1 MKNFVSF
8 RTTAL
13 AFLAA
18 LITQVTS
25 ADASVSFLGV
35 AAGDATTDDASVW
48 TRAKDESS
56 PGPTAIN
63 VQITTDPTF
72 TSGVTTL
79 LAGTADATTDYTV
92 KTNVAG
98 LRSAT
103 VYYYRFQ
110 TLDASVTSNVGKFK
124 TAPDAKAKVA
134 VHFAVSGDCDGLIRP
149 YALASQVPAKNLDFF
164 MFDGDTEYETSASI
178 GSPAVHSTGNIPD
191 PTVTVPSA
199 TDSQLLNDF
208 SRKYREQFFSVNVGG
223 QNCLQ
228 PFFAGQGNYSAY
240 DNHELG
246 NKQYINGG
254 APAGLGVGSL

>member
-8 RTTAL
+8 RSTAL
-13 AFLAA
+13 AFFAA

-35 AAGDATTDDASVW
+35 AAGDATTSDATVW
-48 TRAKDESS
+48 TRAKDESN
-56 PGPTAIN
+56 PGSTQLN
-63 VQITTDPTF
+63 VQITTDPNF
-72 TSGVTTL
+72 SHGVTTL

-92 KTNVAG
+92 KTNIG
-98 LRSAT
+98 RLSSAT

-149 YALASQVPAKNLDFF
+149 YALASHVPAKNLDFF

-178 GSPAVHSTGNIPD
+178 GSPAVTSTGNIPD
-191 PTVTVPSA
+191 PTVTAPTA
-199 TDSQLLNDF
+199 TDSQLFNDF
-208 SRKYREQFFSVNVGG
+208 SRKYR
-223 QNCLQ
+223 
-228 PFFAGQGNYSAY
+228 
-240 DNHELG
+240 
-246 NKQYINGG
+246 
-254 APAGLGVGSL
+254 